1 MSENKNKIL
10 IIEDEQDIREAIVA
24 VLEDQFTVLTA
35 ATGLTGLKEAIRNKP
50 DLIVLDLNLP
60 DLDGYQVCK
69 SLREDSD
76 FKTIP
81 IIILTAF
88 NESNDRV
95 RAFDMGADDYLA
107 KPFSN
112 VELVARIN
120 RKLNV
125 VKDMFNSLDRKI
137 DIIENDTLLCGN
149 LKLNAKN
156 QSVILGEQSI
166 HLSSIEFKLMRL
178 FIENKGQLLSRQRI
192 IENVWESQSVSE
204 RVIDPHIVSLRNKL
218 SDFDHTISSIYR
230 GGYILK

>member
-1 MSENKNKIL
+1 MSTNKNKIL

-35 ATGLTGLKEAIRNKP
+35 ATGLSGLKEAIRNKP

-88 NESNDRV
+88 NESDDRV
-95 RAFDMGADDYLA
+95 RAFNMGADDYLA

-112 VELVARIN
+112 VELISRIN

-125 VKDMFNSLDRKI
+125 AKEMFNSFGNKM

-156 QSVILGEQSI
+156 QSVLLGEQSV

-218 SDFDHTISSIYR
+218 SDFDHTISAIYR

>member
-1 MSENKNKIL
+1 MSTNKNKIL

-35 ATGLTGLKEAIRNKP
+35 ATGLSGLKEAIRNKP

-76 FKTIP
+76 FKIIP

-88 NESNDRV
+88 NESDDRV
-95 RAFDMGADDYLA
+95 RAFNMGADDYLA

-112 VELVARIN
+112 VELISRIN

-125 VKDMFNSLDRKI
+125 AKEMFNSFGNKM

-218 SDFDHTISSIYR
+218 SDFDHAISSIYR

>member
-1 MSENKNKIL
+1 MSGYKSKIL
-10 IIEDEQDIREAIVA
+10 VIEDEQDIREGIVSL
-24 VLEDQFTVLTA
+24 LEDQFTVFTA
-35 ATGLTGLKEAIRNKP
+35 ANGLSGLKEAIRNKP

-60 DLDGYQVCK
+60 DFDGYQVCK
-69 SLREDSD
+69 SLREEQD

-95 RAFDMGADDYLA
+95 RAFDIGADDYLA

-112 VELVARIN
+112 VELIARIN

-125 VKDMFNSLDRKI
+125 VKDLFNSIDRKLDVHAI
-137 DIIENDTLLCGN
+137 DFLKCGN
-149 LKLNAKN
+149 LQMNAKN
-156 QSVILGEQSI
+156 QSVTLGDRSV
-166 HLSSIEFKLMRL
+166 HLSTIEFKLMRM

-192 IENVWESQSVSE
+192 IENVWEGQSVSE

-218 SDFDHTISSIYR
+218 DGFDHTISSIYR